1 MTRLSWLRRAGH
13 GRAADGSV
21 LTWSVAEGSRG
32 RRWREVRTLEPSG
45 AGEGSP
51 VVSSLLLE
59 LDPDG
64 RFAHLELST
73 AAGLLTLHPEGD
85 GTVHGN
91 AVTAAGVHHVTG
103 LPWAPDDVVLVE
115 GSVVTAV
122 VAGQPGRSPAAGAL
136 IVTLDLALVRA
147 AGAPSVGA
155 VARDA
160 EGLPLLGQGATW
172 PLERDMIDTHN

>member
-1 MTRLSWLRRAGH
+1 MARAPWLRQAGH
-13 GRAADGSV
+13 GRAADGSRV
-21 LTWSVAEGSRG
+21 TWSVAEGSRG
-32 RRWREVRTLEPSG
+32 RRWREVRTIEPAG
-45 AGEGSP
+45 AGEGSS

-91 AVTAAGVHHVTG
+91 VVRSAGVEHVVG

-122 VAGQPGRSPAAGAL
+122 AAESRPGSPEARAL
-136 IVTLDLALVRA
+136 IITLDLALSRA
-147 AGAPSVGA
+147 ENVPSAGAA
-155 VARDA
+155 
-160 EGLPLLGQGATW
+160 GLPLLEDGATW
-172 PLERDMIDTHN
+172 PLERDLNDAED